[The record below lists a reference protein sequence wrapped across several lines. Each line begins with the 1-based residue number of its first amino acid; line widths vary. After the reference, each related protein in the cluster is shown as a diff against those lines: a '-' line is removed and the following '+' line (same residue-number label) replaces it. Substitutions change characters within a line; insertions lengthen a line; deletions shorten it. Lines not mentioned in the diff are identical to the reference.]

1 MQLSEPVSTVIA
13 VSGVVGGAIGVL
25 LGNADPAISQES
37 TNWLTIIGGLTSTG
51 FAVWYAW
58 YTTTKTIPDAQKAH
72 AEAMEKKDALNAAAM
87 DKKDAQH
94 AATISN
100 LVEEFRRDS
109 IEQRDFYKEYVK
121 K

>member
-1 MQLSEPVSTVIA
+1 MHLSEPVSTVIA
-13 VSGVVGGAIGVL
+13 VSGVVTGAIGVL
-25 LGNADPAISQES
+25 LGNADPSISTES
-37 TNWLTIIGGLTSTG
+37 ASWLTIVGGLTSNG

-58 YTTTKTIPDAQKAH
+58 YTTTKTIPEAQKAH

-87 DKKDAQH
+87 DKKDAIH
-94 AATISN
+94 AATIGN

-109 IEQRDFYKEYVK
+109 IEQREFYKEHVK